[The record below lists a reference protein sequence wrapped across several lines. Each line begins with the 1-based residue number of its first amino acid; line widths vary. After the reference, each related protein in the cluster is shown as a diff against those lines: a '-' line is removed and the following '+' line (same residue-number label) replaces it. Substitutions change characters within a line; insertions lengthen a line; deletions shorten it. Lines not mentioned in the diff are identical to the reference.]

1 MKVGD
6 MRVVLRIKI
15 EIGCG
20 EINMD
25 GGGKFY
31 KKTKNKMQSIPLM
44 AKIAIVGLIENP
56 KF

>member
-1 MKVGD
+1 